1 MGRPQKPITSSPA
14 LAELAQWL
22 RDQRSRQ
29 HLTYRQMAHL
39 SDLHATTLQRAAAG
53 ASVPTLAVVEGY
65 ARACRA
71 DQTVAHRL
79 WRAARYEA
87 CQKLG
92 QRGNAQLALRP
103 ELVRDFA
110 DLALM
115 MRELHLRAGAPSL
128 RALQHR
134 AGSHGELPRS
144 TLHRMLSG
152 RTLPSYDH
160 LVAFVKGCGASRET
174 TRAWQQAWHRAERT
188 RRSGEGAETSF
199 RADLLHELRSPLTS
213 VLGFSATLLAKWD
226 RFTGDQKRLM
236 VETVDADARR
246 ISSLLSDMSHAL
258 YHGVAAD
265 P

>member
-1 MGRPQKPITSSPA
+1 MGRPQKPITASPA

-22 RDQRSRQ
+22 RNQRSAH

-39 SDLHATTLQRAAAG
+39 SGIHATTLQRAAAG
-53 ASVPTLAVVEGY
+53 TSVPRLAVVESY
-65 ARACRA
+65 ARTCQA
-71 DQTVAHRL
+71 DLVVAHRL

-87 CQKLG
+87 CQKG
-92 QRGNAQLALRP
+92 QRGSAQLTLRP

-110 DLALM
+110 DLVLM

-128 RALQHR
+128 RTLQHN

-144 TLHRMLSG
+144 TLHRILSG
-152 RTLPSYDH
+152 RVLPSHDH
-160 LVAFVKGCGASRET
+160 LVAFAKGCGVSRGT
-174 TRAWQQAWHRAERT
+174 LRAWQQAWHRAERA
-188 RRSGEGAETSF
+188 RRSSEGAETAF

-226 RFTGDQKRLM
+226 RFTGDQKRMM

-246 ISSLLSDMSHAL
+246 ISSLLSDMSLSL
-258 YHGVAAD
+258 YRGATTD
-265 P
+265 L